1 MSEWTEWQ
9 PIATAPEDRPVLVVG
24 TLNNMLEP
32 FPEMFVAEYSR
43 GWWAASHVLSHVT
56 HWRELPGFPS
66 DAAAV
71 GASEGVGYAD
81 YHWHWAAIINELIAH
96 RKSGPQRGLA

>member
-32 FPEMFVAEYSR
+32 FPEMFVAEYRR

-71 GASEGVGYAD
+71 PKGGNV
-81 YHWHWAAIINELIAH
+81 NT
-96 RKSGPQRGLA
+96 KTRGW

>member
-32 FPEMFVAEYSR
+32 FPEMFVAEYRR

-71 GASEGVGYAD
+71 PKGDKDA
-81 YHWHWAAIINELIAH
+81 N
-96 RKSGPQRGLA
+96 